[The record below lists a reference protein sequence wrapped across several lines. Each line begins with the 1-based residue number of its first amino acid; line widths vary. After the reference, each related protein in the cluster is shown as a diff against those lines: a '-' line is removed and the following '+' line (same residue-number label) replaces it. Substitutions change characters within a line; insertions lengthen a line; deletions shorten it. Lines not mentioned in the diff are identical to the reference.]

1 MNLYKLSGF
10 FLLRAEQLT
19 LSLEWH
25 YSWLNP
31 AHESARN
38 IDKTHKFGPHGPLS
52 LLGTSR
58 LVSSRLVRKCCR
70 ECDATL
76 TWGRQR
82 ENRKSGPDYSAR
94 SRVLFCPVRVPV
106 LLLNQPDVWPTLE
119 QNLPLFIL
127 SNDEWSRD
135 RASIFLNWFQR
146 RYCSDDL
153 FPLVMM
159 MIHWLPGR
167 CF

>member
-38 IDKTHKFGPHGPLS
+38 IDKTNKFGPHGPLS

-58 LVSSRLVRKCCR
+58 LVSSRKKMLSRMWR
-70 ECDATL
+70 
-76 TWGRQR
+76 
-82 ENRKSGPDYSAR
+82 PDYSAR
-94 SRVLFCPVRVPV
+94 SRVLFCSVRVPV